1 MIDII
6 SVVLI
11 VFAGIS
17 LVVSCVMT
25 GVITFASVV
34 ERTKE
39 IGVLRALGARKK
51 DVGLLFQAECV
62 ITGFVSG
69 LIGCLVAYLITFPI
83 NFIINS
89 LYAEYNIGNIASLAW
104 HSVIILIVISI
115 LLTFISS
122 LFPSRAAARKDPVI
136 ALRTE

>member
-1 MIDII
+1 MQ
-6 SVVLI
+6 
-11 VFAGIS
+11 
-17 LVVSCVMT
+17 
-25 GVITFASVV
+25 
-34 ERTKE
+34 
-39 IGVLRALGARKK
+39 K